1 MSVLNFL
8 TKRLLSEAD
17 LDLGGL
23 GDDEE
28 DISVDKKVDITKE
41 DPAPEEESSVEGD
54 PKALVDA
61 LIKYAPGKEKQIKNM
76 LKYAANSDE
85 EYDIFD
91 SAYDY
96 YESIEDGLGADE
108 QSTDDVP
115 PADDIPVDDE
125 PALDKEVPADDELDL
140 SGIGEGVEDATP
152 IGYQKIDK
160 PYMWISTSFY
170 NKLQDE
176 RKKLY
181 EPRLSNKPV
190 RKSKNENVLD
200 LSGL

>member
-1 MSVLNFL
+1 MSIF
-8 TKRLLSEAD
+8 KYLSENLCNEDD
-17 LDLGGL
+17 LDLSGL
-23 GDDEE
+23 EGE
-28 DISVDKKVDITKE
+28 DT
-41 DPAPEEESSVEGD
+41 PAPAPEKKEPALAPAPEEEESSVEGD

-76 LKYAANSDE
+76 LKYAANSAED
-85 EYDIFD
+85 YDIFD

-108 QSTDDVP
+108 QPTEDVP
-115 PADDIPVDDE
+115 PADDIPADDE
-125 PALDKEVPADDELDL
+125 SSLDKEVPSEDELDL
-140 SGIGEGVEDATP
+140 SGLGEGMDDTTP

-170 NKLQDE
+170 NKLQDH

-181 EPRLSNKPV
+181 EPRLSNTPV
-190 RKSKNENVLD
+190 RKAKNENDLD
-200 LSGL
+200 MSGI